1 MLLPLTLLLAFQL
14 GGEILSHWLALPF
27 PGPVLGM
34 AGLLLALWLVPP
46 LEVLMRPVTQGLLA
60 NLSLLFVPAGVGVVG
75 HLDELKAEGGPL
87 ILALVVSTVLTIA
100 VGALTF
106 VAVARMTGNGHE

>member
-1 MLLPLTLLLAFQL
+1 MLLPITLVLGFQL
-14 GGEILSHWLALPF
+14 AGEVLSHGLALPF

-34 AGLLLALWLVPP
+34 AGLIVALWLVPP
-46 LEVLMRPVTQGLLA
+46 LEAVMRPVTQGLLA

-75 HLDELKAEGGPL
+75 HLDELKAVGGPL
-87 ILALVVSTVLTIA
+87 VLALAVSTVLTIS

-106 VAVARMTGNGHE
+106 VAVARAMGNHDE